1 MPNTGSVMYKNIV
14 IAVDGSAVSDA
25 ALYHAIA
32 LAKDQRAHLHI
43 VHVVD
48 IMGMPWA
55 DLGESV
61 EVDMPAIYRQQGQ
74 SLLERAV
81 AQATRAG
88 LPSTSILLES
98 EAVGQRVAELL
109 ADQARSVQA
118 DLVVLGSHGY
128 RGLSRLFLGSV
139 AEGTSRLSTVPVLI
153 VHGAAPKNK

>member
-1 MPNTGSVMYKNIV
+1 MYKNIL
-14 IAVDGSAVSDA
+14 IAIDGSPVSDA
-25 ALYHAIA
+25 ALHHAIA
-32 LAKDQRAHLHI
+32 LAQDQRAHLHV

-74 SLLERAV
+74 SILQRAL
-81 AQATRAG
+81 AQAAQAG
-88 LPSTSILLES
+88 LPATSTLLES
-98 EAVGQRVAELL
+98 ESVGQRVAELL
-109 ADQARSVQA
+109 ADQARSVAA

-139 AEGTSRLSTVPVLI
+139 AEGTSRLSSVPVLI
-153 VHGAAPKNK
+153 VHGTAAHNT